1 MVGNRTSR
9 TPWIVALGALVL
21 AACRA
26 ASASDRTE
34 PPTTTVNARKSDA
47 VPAGTA
53 GEETPEESFRERARA
68 MARYVEGDAPI
79 YPEMSRRLGEEGT
92 VELAIGVLHD
102 GSVHDLKIGRSSGY
116 PRLDA
121 AALAAA
127 RTWRFNPRTGGGEV
141 ESISYRVV
149 FRLTDESNG
158 SAGSYSQPADRR

>member
-1 MVGNRTSR
+1 MVGNRTLR
-9 TPWIVALGALVL
+9 KPWIVALGALAL

-26 ASASDRTE
+26 APASDRAE
-34 PPTTTVNARKSDA
+34 PATTTVTARKSDA

-53 GEETPEESFRERARA
+53 AEEPPEASIRERARA
-68 MARYVEGDAPI
+68 MARYVQGDAPV

-102 GSVHDLKIGRSSGY
+102 GSVSALAIGRSSGY

-121 AALAAA
+121 AALTAA

-141 ESISYRVV
+141 ETISYRVV
-149 FRLTDESNG
+149 FELVEG
-158 SAGSYSQPADRR
+158 E